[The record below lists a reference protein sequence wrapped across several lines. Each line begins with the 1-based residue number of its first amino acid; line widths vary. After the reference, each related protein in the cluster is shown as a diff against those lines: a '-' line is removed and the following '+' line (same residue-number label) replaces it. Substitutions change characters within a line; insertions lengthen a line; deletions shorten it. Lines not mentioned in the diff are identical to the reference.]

1 MSIFSRFSTMVKSWL
16 NFFIG
21 KAEDPEKMLNQ
32 MVLEMQEQLISAKRQ
47 VAIAIAD
54 EKRLSKQY
62 QDEVATANEWER
74 KAMLA
79 VSAGNDSLAQQALER
94 QSEHA
99 QLAQGYS
106 ENWTAQKNAVEN
118 LKTALTTLNDKVE
131 EARRKKNLLVARAK
145 RAEAQQTI
153 ATTMSSLSQNNALD
167 SFNRMSEKIDQIE
180 AEASAT
186 TELAGIEHDDLSK
199 QFKDLERL
207 NSSSASSDAL
217 AALKAKM
224 GMPSAARQ
232 LTNDEV
238 KVEAVSRSNTNIKID

>member
-1 MSIFSRFSTMVKSWL
+1 MSIISRFTTMIKSWL
-16 NFFIG
+16 NYLIG
-21 KAEDPEKMLNQ
+21 RAEDPEKMLNQ
-32 MVLEMQEQLISAKRQ
+32 MLLEMQEQLISAKRQ

-62 QDEVATANEWER
+62 QDEVATANDWER
-74 KAMLA
+74 RAMMA
-79 VSAGNDSLAQQALER
+79 VSAGNDGLAQQALER
-94 QSEHA
+94 KAEHA

-106 ENWTAQKNAVEN
+106 ENWTAQKIAVEN

-131 EARRKKNLLVARAK
+131 EARRKKNLLVARVK

-186 TELAGIEHDDLSK
+186 SELAELEHDDLSR

-207 NSSSASSDAL
+207 NASSAGSDAL

-224 GMPSAARQ
+224 GVPSVARQ
-232 LTNDEV
+232 LTSDEV
-238 KVEAVSRSNTNIKID
+238 NIEIVNRARDETKKH

>member
-1 MSIFSRFSTMVKSWL
+1 MSIVSRFITVVKSWL
-16 NFFIG
+16 NHIIG

-32 MVLEMQEQLISAKRQ
+32 MVLDMQEQLITAKRQ

-62 QDEVATANEWER
+62 QDEVQNANEWER
-74 KAMLA
+74 KAMMA
-79 VSAGNDSLAQQALER
+79 VSAGNDALAQQALER
-94 QSEHA
+94 KAEHA

-106 ENWTAQKNAVEN
+106 ENWTSQKDAVEK
-118 LKTALTTLNDKVE
+118 LKTALVSLNDKVE
-131 EARRKKNLLVARAK
+131 EARRKKNLLISRAK

-153 ATTMSSLSQNNALD
+153 ASTMSSISQNSAVD
-167 SFNRMSEKIDQIE
+167 SFNRMAEKIDQIE

-186 TELAGIEHDDLSK
+186 SELADLEHDDLSK

-207 NSSSASSDAL
+207 QSGGATSDAL

-224 GMPSAARQ
+224 GVPSAAKQ
-232 LTNDEV
+232 LSSEEV
-238 KVEAVSRSNTNIKID
+238 KVELVHRTTESAKKH